1 MADREVGYDTVV
13 KERRGD
19 MGSQKWMLRSNL
31 ILTIGKQDFSII
43 INKQRVHQG
52 ALQGLVEYK
61 TARPPEKPHRSNQET
76 GCK

>member
-31 ILTIGKQDFSII
+31 IVMFRMLIFSIYKNRVLYRLLVKKCSI
-43 INKQRVHQG
+43 TSTLFQTALELNSRSVTKQ
-52 ALQGLVEYK
+52 L
-61 TARPPEKPHRSNQET
+61 
-76 GCK
+76 